1 MFKSLYDSPLATTLL
16 PCIVAAVVLALAQRK
31 RALVRTYASVF
42 SVAIAADAYLNG
54 PWTPVKPNTA
64 LATAVA
70 VFFVIFGDFRY
81 FVVVEESMRH
91 GRKLL
96 RAVAWAF
103 VVPVTA
109 QIVRWSIPRIETDE
123 RSTFLLYEILFFALA
138 VFTRFVRVPR
148 AAEPTLAQRATTFEL
163 VQYGTWIAADVGLV
177 TLGSDAFYL
186 VRLVANLLYYVAFVP
201 FMARLL
207 EDR

>member
-1 MFKSLYDSPLATTLL
+1 MK
-16 PCIVAAVVLALAQRK
+16 
-31 RALVRTYASVF
+31 
-42 SVAIAADAYLNG
+42 
-54 PWTPVKPNTA
+54 
-64 LATAVA
+64 
-70 VFFVIFGDFRY
+70 
-81 FVVVEESMRH
+81 H

-103 VVPVTA
+103 VVPLTA
-109 QIVRWSIPRIETDE
+109 QIIRWSIPRIESDE

-148 AAEPTLAQRATTFEL
+148 AAEVSLARHATTFEL
-163 VQYGTWIAADVGLV
+163 VQYGTWIAADVGLM

-201 FMARLL
+201 FMTRLL
-207 EDR
+207 EKR